1 MPVQITLK
9 LLPPYR
15 KAGETGEFPLKLPG
29 QSCDLRELARYLTR
43 EKPEILAF
51 ELVDRQG
58 ALTAEFMANGKHAP
72 LDYIPADGD
81 VITVIP
87 YICGG

>member
-1 MPVQITLK
+1 VQITLK

-15 KAGETGEFPLKLPG
+15 KPGETGEIPL
-29 QSCDLRELARYLTR
+29 ELADEPLNLKELAQYLTR
-43 EKPEILAF
+43 EKPEILGF

-58 ALTAEFMANGKHAP
+58 TLTAEFMVNGKPVP
-72 LDYIPADGD
+72 LDYIPSGGD

>member
-1 MPVQITLK
+1 MQITLK

-15 KAGETGEFPLKLPG
+15 KPGETGEFPL
-29 QSCDLRELARYLTR
+29 ELAEKALNLKELAQYLTR
-43 EKPEILAF
+43 EKPEILGF

-58 ALTAEFMANGKHAP
+58 TLTAEFMVNGKPAP
-72 LDYIPADGD
+72 VNYIPTDGD
-81 VITVIP
+81 VVTVIP

>member
-1 MPVQITLK
+1 MRITLK

-15 KAGETGEFPLKLPG
+15 KAGDAGEYSLTLPEDVVSLK
-29 QSCDLRELARYLTR
+29 ELVSYLSR
-43 EKPEILAF
+43 EKADILAF

-58 ALTAEFMANGKHAP
+58 VLTAEFLVNGKHEP
-72 LDYIPADGD
+72 VEHTLNDGD
-81 VITVIP
+81 AISVIP